1 MDLKDKIFGAVYGC
15 AIGDALGLAT
25 EFMTREEVA
34 FRYPNGV
41 HDYSDIYRD
50 AHRCQY
56 EPGEWT
62 ADTELILCI
71 LEEALEVGALNAVQM
86 AKTLK
91 HRFDEGIIEMPAQ
104 YRFLFKHPD
113 YVERPT
119 EVADEIWRRMG
130 ANRASNEAAS
140 RSVFAGF
147 FSPEPV
153 ERGKEVCRVTHADPL
168 CIGSSAV
175 LAQMSHDIL
184 WNNKATDIQDLIKIA
199 EEVDERIVP
208 FINWSKDPDLSVF
221 DLDDPKTCWYT
232 RKTMAS
238 GLWAIWN
245 CDNAQQALDAFIA
258 EGGDSGINASTALT
272 LLGARDGFQSLPKH
286 LVEGLKNRERL
297 DSVAERLYER
307 FKDRNYAD

>member
-1 MDLKDKIFGAVYGC
+1 MDLKDKIFGAIYGC

-34 FRYPNGV
+34 FRYPKGV
-41 HDYSDIYRD
+41 HGYTDIYRD
-50 AHRCQY
+50 AHRCQW

-91 HRFDEGIIEMPAQ
+91 NCAAKGNIEMPAQ
-104 YRFLFKHPD
+104 YRFIFKHPD
-113 YVERPT
+113 YETNPIKVAE
-119 EVADEIWRRMG
+119 EVWRQMG
-130 ANRASNEAAS
+130 GNRASNEAAS
-140 RSVFAGF
+140 RSVIAGF
-147 FSPEPV
+147 FSPDPV
-153 ERGKEVCRVTHADPL
+153 NRGKDVCRVTHVDPL

-175 LAQMSHDIL
+175 LAQMAHDL
-184 WNNKATDIQDLIKIA
+184 MWNDKVTDIQDLIKIA

-208 FINWSKDPDLSVF
+208 FINWSKEPTLSVL

-238 GLWAIWN
+238 GLWAVWN
-245 CDNAQQALDAFIA
+245 CDNAKQALDALIA

-272 LLGARDGFQSLPKH
+272 LLGARDGFKSLPQN

-297 DSVAERLYER
+297 DNVAERLYER
-307 FKDRNYAD
+307 FKDRNYCD